1 MSSIIRLTRI
11 ADDIGSL
18 IRLPIYIDGK
28 KVGMIP
34 LGGTMDFFLKPGQHN
49 IQVRELVFWRSKLV
63 NIDIVDNEILNM
75 ECGHYRIWRSLVAMI
90 FLSPL
95 LFLWLLYPKGVLW
108 FRIMPKV
115 I

>member
-75 ECGHYRIWRSLVAMI
+75 ECGHYRIWKPTLLIYLWV
-90 FLSPL
+90 LLLPL
-95 LFLWLLYPKGVLW
+95 LFLCS
-108 FRIMPKV
+108 
-115 I
+115 